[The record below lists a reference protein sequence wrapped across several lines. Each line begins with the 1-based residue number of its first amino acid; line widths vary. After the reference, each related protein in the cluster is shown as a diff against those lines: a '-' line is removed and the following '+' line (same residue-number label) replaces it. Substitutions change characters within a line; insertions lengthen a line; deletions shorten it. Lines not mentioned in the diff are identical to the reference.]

1 MDNRPQFAHL
11 PVQRTVITS
20 TPAHPPPEKKSSI
33 LCKTQVASAQKP
45 VVQLPNCVSRL
56 FSSVPSAKNS
66 CFSIPFPLP
75 CCIPGLKAWL
85 TSLLLTTGISV
96 YLGKSC
102 RRSVAPDSVLLLC
115 GQHKPRA
122 PVPCPS
128 LSGRPAAADLDQ
140 GGSASLGAP

>member
-1 MDNRPQFAHL
+1 M
-11 PVQRTVITS
+11 
-20 TPAHPPPEKKSSI
+20 
-33 LCKTQVASAQKP
+33 
-45 VVQLPNCVSRL
+45 SRL
-56 FSSVPSAKNS
+56 FSFAPSAKNS
-66 CFSIPFPLP
+66 CFSTPFPLP

-102 RRSVAPDSVLLLC
+102 RRSVASDSVLLPC

-128 LSGRPAAADLDQ
+128 RLAGLRLLTLTRVALLLWGRLKQWWLQMRRD
-140 GGSASLGAP
+140 SRSLGSEPRGPPMLAPLKSRLGSLQSHPPAPLCP